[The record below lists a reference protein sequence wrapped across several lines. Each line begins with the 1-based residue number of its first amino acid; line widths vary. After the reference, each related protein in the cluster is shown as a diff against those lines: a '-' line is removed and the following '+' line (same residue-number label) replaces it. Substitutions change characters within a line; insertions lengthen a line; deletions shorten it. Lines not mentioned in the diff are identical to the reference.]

1 MFKFRH
7 SSFIHLHSKKTPDIH
22 RQIPNTKMYSKLWLR
37 ALPQRWSNIKNT
49 SSLQNKGRNG
59 GRAARKRG
67 KEKAAWFF
75 FVFFLGNCTR
85 FSLHFHLNFILHILS
100 LTARLRQRR
109 LHFLFHRST
118 AGSDLIALTFN
129 ERTQRVLHQLNGGR
143 GDVQERRCL
152 AGQGGREMTS

>member
-75 FVFFLGNCTR
+75 FVF
-85 FSLHFHLNFILHILS
+85 
-100 LTARLRQRR
+100 QE
-109 LHFLFHRST
+109 
-118 AGSDLIALTFN
+118 IALVSPSIFT
-129 ERTQRVLHQLNGGR
+129 
-143 GDVQERRCL
+143 
-152 AGQGGREMTS
+152 